1 MAHFFFNLSSKDR
14 YIPDPKG
21 RELGDVAAAHRHAM
35 LLIHKMVSLHD
46 ADWRGWSI
54 SVTDTMDQPVLSV
67 LFPQP
72 GSFDGNNPRYL
83 TRSANL

>member
-21 RELGDVAAAHRHAM
+21 RELDDVAAAHRHAM

-72 GSFDGNNPRYL
+72 CSFDGTNPRYL
-83 TRSANL
+83 TRSANF